1 MIFDQLLPYQREALE
16 ARAVIL
22 AEIDA
27 LAQICGINAAITK
40 FQTMISDGTLRQE
53 MAEAVK
59 KPMVAAE
66 IRSKYP
72 EQPFLIGAKLSKML
86 EPLLRLQ
93 QKKCLKQNGQI
104 GVIRS

>member
-40 FQTMISDGTLRQE
+40 FQTMIS
-53 MAEAVK
+53 MVHYVK
-59 KPMVAAE
+59 KW
-66 IRSKYP
+66 
-72 EQPFLIGAKLSKML
+72 LKL
-86 EPLLRLQ
+86 
-93 QKKCLKQNGQI
+93 
-104 GVIRS
+104 